1 MNFWNSSTKHW
12 SQSKIQLTLSR
23 RIVILGPST
32 WKVNTQPWFQQ
43 FVHLVRPRMTP
54 SLIPAHQHLLQ
65 LPGTNLQHPIWNWL
79 CLVAAILL
87 DTSQERVCY
96 LDFQLNPYQPT
107 VSLVLDFLHTYE
119 LGLSNSAIGIQQ
131 SAISAIVEI
140 PKSLQLGEYWL
151 VSWFMKEIFQLKH
164 AQTRYTKS
172 WDIKNV
178 LSYLKSLGPNDSLRL
193 KQMTLK
199 IAALL
204 TIPDGQ
210 QIHTLYAQCYP
221 HRPVPW

>member
-12 SQSKIQLTLSR
+12 SQSKIQLTLSW

-43 FVHLVRPRMTP
+43 FVQLVRPGTTP
-54 SLIPAHQHLLQ
+54 PLIPADQHLLQ

-119 LGLSNSAIGIQQ
+119 LGLSNSAIGTQQ

-151 VSWFMKEIFQLKH
+151 VSWFMKEIFHLK
-164 AQTRYTKS
+164 QTRYTKS

-178 LSYLKSLGPNDSLRL
+178 LSYLKSLGPNGSQIEANDIENSSLVGNPRWT
-193 KQMTLK
+193 KNSY
-199 IAALL
+199 
-204 TIPDGQ
+204 TICSVLS
-210 QIHTLYAQCYP
+210 T
-221 HRPVPW
+221 

>member
-1 MNFWNSSTKHW
+1 M
-12 SQSKIQLTLSR
+12 Q
-23 RIVILGPST
+23 
-32 WKVNTQPWFQQ
+32 
-43 FVHLVRPRMTP
+43 LVRPGTTP
-54 SLIPAHQHLLQ
+54 PLIPADQHLLQ

-119 LGLSNSAIGIQQ
+119 LGLSNSAIGTQQ

-151 VSWFMKEIFQLKH
+151 VSWFMKEIFHLK
-164 AQTRYTKS
+164 QTRYTKS

-178 LSYLKSLGPNDSLRL
+178 LSYLKSLGPNGSLRL

>member
-1 MNFWNSSTKHW
+1 MNLWNSSTKHW

-43 FVHLVRPRMTP
+43 FVQLVRPGTTP
-54 SLIPAHQHLLQ
+54 PLIPAHQHLLQ

-119 LGLSNSAIGIQQ
+119 LGLSNSAIGTQQ
-131 SAISAIVEI
+131 SAISAIVEV

-151 VSWFMKEIFQLKH
+151 VSWFMKEIVHLKH
-164 AQTRYTKS
+164 PQTRYTKS
-172 WDIKNV
+172 WDIKKV
-178 LSYLKSLGPNDSLRL
+178 LSYLKSLGPNGSLRL

-199 IAALL
+199 TAALL

-221 HRPVPW
+221 HRTVPW